1 MMNTARMWAGLVL
14 IGFGILM
21 LLDRM
26 DIFSFRE
33 ILRTYWPLILVGM
46 GIWIIFGRRR
56 GEGSGDGKGVGV
68 AGDIA
73 TTNSSESVHESNV
86 FGNVT
91 VHVRSGNFKGG
102 AVTTVFGN
110 AIVDLTQAA
119 VGAGEHRLKVE
130 CVFGKAEVVLPT
142 SIVAKVNADTLLGS
156 VTVNGEKRE
165 GFVPERLLTPD
176 LYATAP
182 SRLFIK
188 ASTVMGE
195 VVVNTVP
202 PR

>member
-1 MMNTARMWAGLVL
+1 MKNTARMWAGLFL
-14 IGFGILM
+14 IGFGVLM

-33 ILRTYWPLILVGM
+33 IVRTYWPLILVGM
-46 GIWIIFGRRR
+46 GIWIIFGPRRR
-56 GEGSGDGKGVGV
+56 EGTGDGRGVGV
-68 AGDIA
+68 AGYIA

-86 FGNVT
+86 FGNVA

-110 AIVDLTQAA
+110 AVVDLTQAA
-119 VGAGEHRLKVE
+119 IGMGEHRLKVE
-130 CVFGKAEVVLPT
+130 CVFGKVEVMLPA
-142 SIVAKVNADTLLGS
+142 SIVAKVKADTLLGS

-165 GFVPERLLTPD
+165 GFVPERVLTPD

-182 SRLFIK
+182 ARLSIK
-188 ASTVMGE
+188 ASTVMEE